1 MREIGAFE
9 AKNKLGQLLDLVEQG
24 EEITITRHGKEVAR
38 LVPARPV
45 RSRDEAPAHARAG
58 RTAQARP
65 IRRVF
70 DAELWSGHVEFIDEN
85 GGGPGV
91 RLRKSGHPGPRE

>member
-38 LVPARPV
+38 LVPPRPV
-45 RSRDEAPAHARAG
+45 RNRDHARAALQRMRERAEQQKFG
-58 RTAQARP
+58 RFDWEEWKSYRDEGRP
-65 IRRVF
+65 
-70 DAELWSGHVEFIDEN
+70 
-85 GGGPGV
+85 
-91 RLRKSGHPGPRE
+91 

>member
-38 LVPARPV
+38 LVPPRPARN
-45 RSRDEAPAHARAG
+45 RDQARAALQRMRERAQQRKLGRFDWDEWKTYRDEG
-58 RTAQARP
+58 RP
-65 IRRVF
+65 
-70 DAELWSGHVEFIDEN
+70 
-85 GGGPGV
+85 
-91 RLRKSGHPGPRE
+91 